1 VILSNHLFVRL
12 EMSPAKQIKNLKHEI
27 NRLKKAKQSDFA
39 RPIDSVNLINARDKL
54 AQLLKEAEL
63 DLDKLV

>member
-1 VILSNHLFVRL
+1 
-12 EMSPAKQIKNLKHEI
+12 MSPAKQIKNLKHEI

-63 DLDKLV
+63 DLDKLA